1 MAMLRL
7 VGALLLLV
15 SPVAAAAQTAELTP
29 FAAYRVGGEFVN
41 YSVNDNAAYGGIL
54 GVDLS
59 RGVGPG
65 VGLEFLYSHQSTE
78 VTTDL
83 PGLTPRADMK
93 IDQWGLMGFRE
104 AMKGQSPARPYGEVG
119 IGLTH
124 LYTEG
129 NGSSTRVNAL
139 FGLGVK
145 VFPNPRIGLNLATR
159 GYLAF
164 VSSGSGGF
172 YCGTG
177 GGCSVG
183 FSGSL
188 FFQADLM
195 AGITVKF
202 GHVAE
207 PSPY

>member
-1 MAMLRL
+1 
-7 VGALLLLV
+7 
-15 SPVAAAAQTAELTP
+15 
-29 FAAYRVGGEFVN
+29 
-41 YSVNDNAAYGGIL
+41 
-54 GVDLS
+54 
-59 RGVGPG
+59 
-65 VGLEFLYSHQSTE
+65 
-78 VTTDL
+78 
-83 PGLTPRADMK
+83 
-93 IDQWGLMGFRE
+93 MGFRE
-104 AMKGQSPARPYGEVG
+104 AMRSESPARPYGEVG

-124 LYTEG
+124 LYTDN
-129 NGSSTRVNAL
+129 NGSSTRVSAL

-145 VFPNPRIGLNLATR
+145 VFPNPRFGLNLATR

-195 AGITVKF
+195 AGVTVKL
-202 GHVAE
+202 GKTPE
-207 PSPY
+207 TTQPY